1 MAKETNNGR
10 IVLAYIEGDQTTLQ
24 QALHQFGAVVSRG
37 MNPPSR
43 TVVAIPI
50 NQQNTGNGDTST
62 NTNGSAKEYYEIVD
76 NPETT
81 KTPEEATV
89 VTAAKGRKPKRVSK
103 VPDLLPDEDLM
114 SDEIS
119 FRDYANKL
127 NPSSQFHKYLVIAAW
142 FKRYKS
148 TNEITIRHVYSC
160 YQLMKWQSPDELST
174 PFRDMRRLHNYFSR
188 GKDAKHWVLTLV
200 GSNEVD
206 DLNQSS
212 AVE

>member
-37 MNPPSR
+37 MNPPSK

-50 NQQNTGNGDTST
+50 KPQKTANGDTS
-62 NTNGSAKEYYEIVD
+62 TNGSAKEYYEIVD
-76 NPETT
+76 NLETT
-81 KTPEEATV
+81 KTPEEATIV
-89 VTAAKGRKPKRVSK
+89 PAGKAKTPRRASK

-160 YQLMKWQSPDELST
+160 YQIMKWQSPDELST
-174 PFRDMRRLHNYFSR
+174 PFRDMKRLHNYFSK

-206 DLNQSS
+206 DLTQSS
-212 AVE
+212 AAE